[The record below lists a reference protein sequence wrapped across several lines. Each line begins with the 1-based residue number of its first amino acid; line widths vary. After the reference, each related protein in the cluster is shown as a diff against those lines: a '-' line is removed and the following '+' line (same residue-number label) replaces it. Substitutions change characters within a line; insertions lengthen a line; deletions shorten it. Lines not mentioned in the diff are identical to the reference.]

1 MPDERIAGL
10 AARQH
15 GVLTRSQLT
24 SLGVSASAISRR
36 LASRRLRRIHR
47 GVYGVASIESIRV
60 GEMAAVL
67 AGGRSALLSH
77 TNALGLWGLLRI
89 DPPHPVHVTLLGGGR
104 ARRAGVV
111 FHRTASLAD
120 DERAVVDGIPVTT
133 PGRTIVDAAGML
145 GHREVERALAKAVRK
160 ELISTADL
168 AALPE
173 RYRGRTGT
181 PMLRSLLSE
190 GAEPH
195 FTRSEA
201 ERRCLALL
209 RAAGLPRPHANVP
222 MGAYELDLFWPREN
236 VAIEIDGYE
245 HHSSWVRFEGDR
257 RKDSWLR
264 ARGIEV
270 IRLTWRQIT
279 RDSVATAVAVGQALA
294 WAQARRRQL
303 RGASTPS
310 PTSEEGPPGRA

>member
-10 AARQH
+10 AVRQH
-15 GVLTRSQLT
+15 GAITHGQLT
-24 SLGVSASAISRR
+24 SLGVSTSAISRK
-36 LASRRLRRIHR
+36 LASGWLRRIHR
-47 GVYGVASIESIRV
+47 GVYGVVSIESIRA

-67 AGGRSALLSH
+67 AGGRSAFLSH

-89 DPPHPVHVTLLGGGR
+89 DPPHPVHITHLGGGR

-111 FHRTASLAD
+111 FHRTTSLAK
-120 DERAVVDGIPVTT
+120 DERAVADGIPVTT
-133 PGRTIVDAAGML
+133 PGRTIVDSAGML
-145 GHREVERALAKAVRK
+145 GHREVEMVLARAVRK
-160 ELISTADL
+160 ELISTAEL
-168 AALPE
+168 VALPE
-173 RYRGRTGT
+173 RYHGRTGT
-181 PMLRSLLSE
+181 PMLRSLLSDA
-190 GAEPH
+190 AEPH

-209 RAAGLPRPHANVP
+209 RAAGLPHPHANVP
-222 MGAYELDLFWPREN
+222 VGAYELDLFWPKEN

-245 HHSSWVRFEGDR
+245 HHSSRVRFEGDR

-279 RDSVATAVAVGQALA
+279 QESVATAVAVGQALA
-294 WAQARRRQL
+294 WAQARRRQH
-303 RGASTPS
+303 RGGSTPS
-310 PTSEEGPPGRA
+310 PTGEDGPPGRA